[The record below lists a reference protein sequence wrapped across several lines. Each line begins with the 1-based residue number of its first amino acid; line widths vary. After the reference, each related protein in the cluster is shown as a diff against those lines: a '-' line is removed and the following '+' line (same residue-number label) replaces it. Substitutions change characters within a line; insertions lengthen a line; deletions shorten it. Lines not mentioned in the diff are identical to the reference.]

1 MQPSPESLER
11 ERVLALLQRHGWNAT
26 SFQTLES
33 DFRYWFHGDDACVAY
48 VDTGAAWVAAGAPLA
63 PAERLADTA
72 RAFVEA
78 AAAQGRR
85 ACFFGTEARFSR
97 QYRCAT
103 LLIGEQP
110 VWDPSRWADVLRS
123 SRSLREQLR
132 RARAKGVIARAVS
145 PAELEDASGPLRQKV
160 EGVIARWASS
170 RPMALMGFL
179 VQLEPFSFPRERRYF
194 VAEAGGAVVGFLS
207 AVPVYARRGLFL
219 EDLLRDPAA
228 PNGTAELLV
237 DQAMR
242 TAAAE
247 GCAYVTLGLAPLA
260 GPVASGLRAARRLGA
275 RLYDFRGLYAFKAKL
290 RPGRWEPIDLAVP
303 PGGHGLLA
311 IHDVLAAFARG
322 GLLRFGVATLLRGP
336 AVVFEL
342 LGVLLV
348 PWTALLALAPAARW
362 FPSPAVKWAWV
373 AFDVGLALAMLRL
386 SRRPSP
392 SLLLLL
398 ATLVTCDA
406 ALTLLQAVLFN
417 APRVR
422 GALDA
427 AIVAVAVAAPTVAAL
442 LLWSARLHA
451 PARRARADGAR
462 GGRRVSPSR
471 GAAASRTSP

>member
-1 MQPSPESLER
+1 MQPPQQSPER
-11 ERVLALLQRHGWNAT
+11 ERVLALLRCHGWNAT

-33 DFRYWFHGDDACVAY
+33 DFRYWFQGDDACVAY

-63 PAERLADTA
+63 TPERLADVA
-72 RAFVEA
+72 EAFVEA
-78 AAAQGRR
+78 ASAKGRR
-85 ACFFGTEARFSR
+85 ACFFGTEARFCR
-97 QYRCAT
+97 LVPWAT
-103 LLIGEQP
+103 MQIGEQP
-110 VWDPSRWADVLRS
+110 VWDPSRWAGVLRS

-132 RARAKGVIARAVS
+132 RARAKGVIARALS
-145 PAELEDASGPLRQKV
+145 PAELEDASGSLRRGV
-160 EGVIARWASS
+160 ERLVARWASS

-179 VQLEPFSFPRERRYF
+179 VQLELFSFAGERRYF

-247 GCAYVTLGLAPLA
+247 GCLYVTLGLAPLA
-260 GPVASGLRAARRLGA
+260 GPVGGGLRAARRLGA

-290 RPGRWEPIDLAVP
+290 RPDRWEPIHLAYP
-303 PGGHGLLA
+303 PGGHGAVA

-342 LGVLLV
+342 LGYLLI
-348 PWTALLALAPAARW
+348 PWTALLALSPAARW

-373 AFDVGLALAMLRL
+373 AFDVCLSLAMLRL
-386 SRRPSP
+386 SRRLRP
-392 SLLLLL
+392 SLLLLM
-398 ATLVTCDA
+398 AALVTCDA
-406 ALTLLQAVLFN
+406 ALTLIEALLFN
-417 APRVR
+417 LPRMR
-422 GALDA
+422 GALDL
-427 AIVAVAVAAPTVAAL
+427 AIVGVAIAAPTVAAI
-442 LLWSARLHA
+442 LLWSARMHA
-451 PARRARADGAR
+451 PGGLARAGKPWL
-462 GGRRVSPSR
+462 PS
-471 GAAASRTSP
+471 